1 MGNNIIIFTLD
12 GCEYCDNL
20 KNKLNNLNIPF
31 QEFEITRNRTIWN
44 QVIEQTGLDTLPTVF
59 IREDYDDTGPV
70 YMPGRDYE
78 SQEEILEIIKS
89 YILSN

>member
-44 QVIEQTGLDTLPTVF
+44 QVIEQTPYNPYPNRLNDAQ
-59 IREDYDDTGPV
+59 
-70 YMPGRDYE
+70 RDFVNFMLNYLAD
-78 SQEEILEIIKS
+78 EE
-89 YILSN
+89 